1 MNLRADLFL
10 SLRPPKNV
18 GRSMS
23 KRSRFRFFFK
33 KKHGKLVRT
42 LLRSERQHLYHIDWE
57 MGRQLSCKKSLLVIW
72 KILRLFVSTLSAI
85 DKYSLLHRDNLMQPI
100 QMQLCQKEKP
110 FSPFFSAF
118 LKSSL
123 NFEHFEKKDD
133 RHSLFITDSEKRAE
147 INV

>member
-1 MNLRADLFL
+1 
-10 SLRPPKNV
+10 
-18 GRSMS
+18 
-23 KRSRFRFFFK
+23 
-33 KKHGKLVRT
+33 
-42 LLRSERQHLYHIDWE
+42 

-133 RHSLFITDSEKRAE
+133 RPSLFITDSEKRAE